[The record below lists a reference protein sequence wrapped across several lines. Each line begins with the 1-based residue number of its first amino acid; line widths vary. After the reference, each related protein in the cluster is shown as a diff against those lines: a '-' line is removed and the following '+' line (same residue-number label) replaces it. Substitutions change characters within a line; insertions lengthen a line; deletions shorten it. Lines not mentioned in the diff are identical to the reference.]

1 MKRQKSY
8 TTEDE
13 MLFIQKIGQH
23 SENTK
28 NINKLN
34 LLKKYIKTLEF
45 RQNCEMIDK
54 KILINFANNYLKE
67 LSHV

>member
-34 LLKKYIKTLEF
+34 LLKKYIKTLEL
-45 RQNCEMIDK
+45 RQNWEMIDK